1 MTSPDDPGKRAR
13 HLHQVAADMDPST
26 VSVRSVHDAF
36 TRKLTDLNRR
46 QLLAG
51 GTSDVQLQDPRDIL
65 RHLLALV
72 AGVHSTGLVPPMDLV
87 DAIGAQATA
96 LAMSV
101 ARVEDLRIDL
111 GDDAA

>member
-1 MTSPDDPGKRAR
+1 MAEPSDPGKRAR
-13 HLHQVAADMDPST
+13 HLHQVAAGMNPAV
-26 VSVRSVHDAF
+26 VSINSVHEAF

-51 GTSDVQLQDPRDIL
+51 GACDIQLQDPRDIV

-72 AGVHSTGLVPPMDLV
+72 AGVHSTGAIPSMGLV

-101 ARVEDLRIDL
+101 ARVEDGRFDT
-111 GDDAA
+111 GGDAA

>member
-1 MTSPDDPGKRAR
+1 MAENPDPGKRAR
-13 HLHQVAADMDPST
+13 HLHEVAAGMNPAV
-26 VSVRSVHDAF
+26 VSVCSVHEAF

-46 QLLAG
+46 HMLAG
-51 GTSDVQLQDPRDIL
+51 GTTDVQLQDPRDIV

-72 AGVHSTGLVPPMDLV
+72 AGVHSTGQVPPMDLV

-101 ARVEDLRIDL
+101 ALVEDGRFET
-111 GDDAA
+111 GPDAA